1 MSDTNH
7 IKNVFFYNCVAFP
20 TIDSNLIETTEFLR
34 ASKDVVKFVELLG
47 KAFIPVRNDINGNI
61 EKLNKIYESNP
72 SKYKYLNEIV
82 KTECETLS
90 ESDFKIG
97 TDALIWLTRALNYNQ
112 IFLSLLLCDFE
123 EGKETEDLSG
133 FFSEAY
139 ERSLKKYHNW
149 LVQKICSLCLLAAPN
164 RTSLLKHLTTDEENI
179 DQKIIFSAI
188 KEYLITLKT
197 NILAVNQM
205 FDELKID
212 Y

>member
-1 MSDTNH
+1 
-7 IKNVFFYNCVAFP
+7 
-20 TIDSNLIETTEFLR
+20 LR
-34 ASKDVVKFVELLG
+34 ASKDVLKFVELLG
-47 KAFIPVRNDINGNI
+47 KVFIPVKKDIKANI

-90 ESDFKIG
+90 KRDFKIG
-97 TDALIWLTRALNYNQ
+97 TDALIWLIRTLNYNQ
-112 IFLSLLLCDFE
+112 TFLSLLLCDFE

-139 ERSLKKYHNW
+139 ERSLKKYYNW
-149 LVQKICSLCLLAAPN
+149 FMQKICSLCLLAAPN
-164 RTSLLKHLTTDEENI
+164 RTSLLKLLTTNENI

-188 KEYLITLKT
+188 KEYLITLKA

-205 FDELKID
+205 FDELKVD